1 MQFFC
6 LEISISPNKM
16 KLLLSSLFL
25 AGVATAFSIDT
36 VEPKVVKVKE
46 GGSFRVMCTASGWYE
61 VRDELDCLRF

>member
-1 MQFFC
+1 
-6 LEISISPNKM
+6 M

-25 AGVATAFSIDT
+25 VGVATAFSIDT